1 MVRKLTLP
9 VVRIAFGMAIPL
21 VSSWAIA
28 DDLDS
33 ENPSPAPAVAIA
45 DEDET
50 ASDSSYDN
58 ESSAD
63 ATTTDEDS
71 SVASTSDEEPGSLP
85 EAAQEPTLAPVGENA
100 DSDSALDSDGKN
112 SDSDSTQTEIIRERY
127 PNTAIK
133 IERHVGQDADG
144 NYFNHGL
151 YTHFDEK
158 GRVIGTGEFRQGK
171 RQGKW
176 QRWFAAN
183 EGPMFSG
190 PMFKEFQGP
199 FASEVTFLD
208 DQLHGIWRVFDGKG
222 RKASDWEFAHGKPHG
237 KSTWYYPNGKVRREI
252 VYKEGEIDGEVI
264 EYALDTKVSQRDK
277 YIEGRRLALQTD
289 WYAPGQKRAEGWT
302 LFARDIAKPNYSWW
316 DGVTTITVT
325 GKDGVNQRH
334 GEWTWWHKNGQKQ
347 MEGRYV
353 EDAPVGKFVWWYANG
368 QKQLEGEYIEG
379 KQQGKFVWWH
389 ENGQKQLEGV
399 YENGTQIGKWVRW
412 NTEGKVAEVGDFGTD
427 GQRVHVKTVDD
438 GSEEGEDAPSL
449 NAVTPHQSAP
459 ATPRFKR

>member
-9 VVRIAFGMAIPL
+9 MIRIAFGMAIPL

-45 DEDET
+45 DEED
-50 ASDSSYDN
+50 AKNGSSYGD
-58 ESSAD
+58 ESTAD
-63 ATTTDEDS
+63 ASTSDEDS

-100 DSDSALDSDGKN
+100 DSESALDSDSKN

-190 PMFKEFQGP
+190 PMFKEF
-199 FASEVTFLD
+199 
-208 DQLHGIWRVFDGKG
+208 
-222 RKASDWEFAHGKPHG
+222 
-237 KSTWYYPNGKVRREI
+237 
-252 VYKEGEIDGEVI
+252 
-264 EYALDTKVSQRDK
+264 
-277 YIEGRRLALQTD
+277 
-289 WYAPGQKRAEGWT
+289 
-302 LFARDIAKPNYSWW
+302 
-316 DGVTTITVT
+316 
-325 GKDGVNQRH
+325 
-334 GEWTWWHKNGQKQ
+334 
-347 MEGRYV
+347 
-353 EDAPVGKFVWWYANG
+353 
-368 QKQLEGEYIEG
+368 
-379 KQQGKFVWWH
+379 
-389 ENGQKQLEGV
+389 
-399 YENGTQIGKWVRW
+399 
-412 NTEGKVAEVGDFGTD
+412 
-427 GQRVHVKTVDD
+427 
-438 GSEEGEDAPSL
+438 
-449 NAVTPHQSAP
+449 
-459 ATPRFKR
+459 